1 MSSLGNTCL
10 SVLKEIAQVQ
20 IAQVQMAHG
29 IPKQLIFLW
38 HILTAHV
45 AKSKPT
51 LLGFLGQQTLVYNE
65 A

>member
-10 SVLKEIAQVQ
+10 SVLKK
-20 IAQVQMAHG
+20 IAQVQMAQG
-29 IPKQLIFLW
+29 RPEQLISLQ
-38 HILTAHV
+38 HILTVHA

>member
-20 IAQVQMAHG
+20 MAQDT
-29 IPKQLIFLW
+29 PEQLISFGTV
-38 HILTAHV
+38 LTMHA
-45 AKSKPT
+45 AESKPT
-51 LLGFLGQQTLVYNE
+51 LLGFFGQQTLIYNE